1 MKADLPNYRIE
12 FRFYSQKRKGGISSI
27 IHSPGDLVHGVIY
40 NVPEEEM
47 LKLDEVESVPQ
58 GLYSRGTFLVL
69 GEDGKWHDV
78 DLYQVVVPKGPFPP
92 AKSYIEL
99 MLEGAK
105 TYNLDPSYIERLKQL
120 YKSLS

>member
-12 FRFYSQKRKGGISSI
+12 FRFYSSKRKGGISSI

-40 NVPEEEM
+40 NVHEEEM

-58 GLYSRGTFLVL
+58 GLYSRDTFLVL
-69 GEDGKWHDV
+69 GEDGKWHDA
-78 DLYQVVVPKGPFPP
+78 DLYQVVEPRGPFPP
-92 AKSYIEL
+92 AKSYIAL

-105 TYNLDPSYIERLKQL
+105 TYDLDSSYIERLEQL
-120 YKSLS
+120 FKSLS